1 MTSLKK
7 FKERLRGEHV
17 NEEPL
22 KLSIDIQPELVTETI
37 IIEPATEEAE
47 QVSIVDAVE
56 PVIEDAVVPVIVD
69 SMEPV
74 IEDVVE
80 DTAKISKL
88 ESMTKIEIDGYAAG
102 HGIQLDRR
110 QTKFNMITEF
120 IQKIEEKN

>member
-37 IIEPATEEAE
+37 IVEPATEETE
-47 QVSIVDAVE
+47 QVSIVDAV
-56 PVIEDAVVPVIVD
+56 
-69 SMEPV
+69 EPV

>member
-1 MTSLKK
+1 MTSLTK
-7 FKERLRGEHV
+7 FKQRLRGEYG
-17 NEEPL
+17 NEESP

-37 IIEPATEEAE
+37 IVEPATEETE

-56 PVIEDAVVPVIVD
+56 PVIVDAV
-69 SMEPV
+69 EPV
-74 IEDVVE
+74 IEDVTEDAVE
-80 DTAKISKL
+80 VSKL
-88 ESMTKIEIDGYAAG
+88 ESMTKTEIDGYAAD

>member
-22 KLSIDIQPELVTETI
+22 KLSVDIQPELVTETI
-37 IIEPATEEAE
+37 IVEPATEETE

-56 PVIEDAVVPVIVD
+56 SVIDDVVEDTF
-69 SMEPV
+69 
-74 IEDVVE
+74 EDVVE
-80 DTAKISKL
+80 DAAEMSKL
-88 ESMTKIEIDGYAAG
+88 ESMTKTEIDGYAAE